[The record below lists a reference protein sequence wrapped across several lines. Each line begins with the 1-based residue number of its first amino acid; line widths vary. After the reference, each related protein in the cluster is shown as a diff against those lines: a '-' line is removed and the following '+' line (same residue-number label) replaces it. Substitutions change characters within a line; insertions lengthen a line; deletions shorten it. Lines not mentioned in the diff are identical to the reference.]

1 MRQENSYD
9 ANTNSSLTTSTS
21 ATGSTKTI
29 WVFRLLPSVSPNV
42 AFLLSLRNPPVL
54 PSLLM
59 RAESV
64 SRMVRLVDG
73 SLPKDVNFSI
83 KKNKKNPPFIRE
95 STLQPSFNDLLQN
108 VGDLLLPLCMVV
120 SPHLTPKQLVVFS
133 PMYLVNPR
141 FL

>member
-1 MRQENSYD
+1 MRQENSDD

-29 WVFRLLPSVSPNV
+29 RVFRLLPSVSPNV

-64 SRMVRLVDG
+64 SKMVRLVDG
-73 SLPKDVNFSI
+73 SLPKDVNFS
-83 KKNKKNPPFIRE
+83 KNKKSSLHP
-95 STLQPSFNDLLQN
+95 
-108 VGDLLLPLCMVV
+108 
-120 SPHLTPKQLVVFS
+120 
-133 PMYLVNPR
+133 
-141 FL
+141 